1 VSAGGGLPGDD
12 GRPSSHFALAEPR
25 GPKERRL
32 RAKIAETLRAI
43 DELHTIPT
51 GAGRIPIRYTAA
63 VNERG
68 VFRYATD
75 DGRPLGIL
83 ISERGE
89 HPALTTAHE
98 VGHYIDRYAMP
109 VALGRAPDQ
118 WASHAP
124 PAALDG
130 WATAVFHSAAVGDML
145 AKTTPASP
153 WYTPDPALR
162 ATLSYTMRVEEL
174 WARSYAQWVV
184 TRADAAFLMADLR
197 RAREGERRF
206 AAYWRDD
213 DFVPIAAAIDAL
225 FDGFGWRPG
234 GRPGGTP

>member
-1 VSAGGGLPGDD
+1 MGAATPPGTGGPTGAD
-12 GRPSSHFALAEPR
+12 GRLSSHFALAEPR

-32 RAKIAETLRAI
+32 RAKIVGTLRAI
-43 DELHTIPT
+43 DELHTIP
-51 GAGRIPIRYTAA
+51 AGRRIPLRYTAGT
-63 VNERG
+63 NERG

-109 VALGRAPDQ
+109 VALGRAPDR

-124 PAALDG
+124 PAALNG
-130 WATAVFHSAAVGDML
+130 WATAVFHLAALGDML
-145 AKTTPASP
+145 AKMTLTSP
-153 WYTPDPALR
+153 LYTPDPALQ

-174 WARSYAQWVV
+174 WARSYAQWVA
-184 TRADAAFLMADLR
+184 TRADTAFLTAVRGLL
-197 RAREGERRF
+197 A
-206 AAYWRDD
+206 
-213 DFVPIAAAIDAL
+213 
-225 FDGFGWRPG
+225 
-234 GRPGGTP
+234 GR